1 MACRSWRADGQF
13 RGKERWTKALRD
25 WAGQGWRRG
34 RGGAVGCNTV
44 SHARDEGGGAGDFE
58 MPSKRK
64 SRPRGRLCERRLC
77 VPVEVRTASR
87 RASDASDH
95 QPAGRIVLPGCSNCI
110 SDSRSNGYLVS
121 LPNNQIEHQNQ
132 RTIYQNPKQQCIKV
146 FRKRR
151 SHRSV
156 VPQGTSQWITKP
168 TASTRPPPVSLY
180 RSV

>member
-1 MACRSWRADGQF
+1 VASRRAD
-13 RGKERWTKALRD
+13 ERERRVDEGGT
-25 WAGQGWRRG
+25 GQGPGGAGMVKGTRGG
-34 RGGAVGCNTV
+34 RGVQHRA
-44 SHARDEGGGAGDFE
+44 ARDRRGGGAGGVT
-58 MPSKRK
+58 MRSKRK
-64 SRPRGRLCERRLC
+64 ARPRGRRCERRLC
-77 VPVEVRTASR
+77 VSVETSSR

-95 QPAGRIVLPGCSNCI
+95 KPAGRNVLPGCSNCI

>member
-1 MACRSWRADGQF
+1 VESRQAV
-13 RGKERWTKALRD
+13 EREKR
-25 WAGQGWRRG
+25 
-34 RGGAVGCNTV
+34 V
-44 SHARDEGGGAGDFE
+44 DEGGTGPGPGGARMVRGTRGGRGVQHRAARDRRGGE
-58 MPSKRK
+58 AGGATMRSKRK
-64 SRPRGRLCERRLC
+64 ARPRGRRCKRRLC
-77 VPVEVRTASR
+77 VSVETASR

-95 QPAGRIVLPGCSNCI
+95 KPAGRNVLPGCSNCI
-110 SDSRSNGYLVS
+110 SDSRANGSLVS
-121 LPNNQIEHQNQ
+121 LPNNQIEHQYQ
-132 RTIYQNPKQQCIKV
+132 RTIYQKPKQQCIKV